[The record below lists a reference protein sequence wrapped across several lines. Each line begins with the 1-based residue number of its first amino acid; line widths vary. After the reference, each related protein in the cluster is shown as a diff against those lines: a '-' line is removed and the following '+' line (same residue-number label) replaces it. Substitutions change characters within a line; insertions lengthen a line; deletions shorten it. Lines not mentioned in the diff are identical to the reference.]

1 MEHITFNQL
10 IDLLI
15 GLDSTDKECVTSD
28 VDIHNLTKEL
38 YKLFKEHATTTE
50 YHYVDDDHVNSEM
63 INQTIESA
71 VSNELVRMTYKGRGN
86 IIIDREFMLM
96 FDEEFPISVTVNDN
110 SYSLH
115 IGDKYPLSSRV
126 CDMTGG

>member
-28 VDIHNLTKEL
+28 VDIQNLTKEL
-38 YKLFKEHATTTE
+38 YKLLKEHATITE
-50 YHYVDDDHVNSEM
+50 YHYVDDEHVNSEL
-63 INQTIESA
+63 INQTIETA
-71 VSNELVRMTYKGRGN
+71 VSNQLVRMTYKGRGN